1 MASEIIDITQAITDD
16 INGASWDLTFT
27 AERKYL
33 VPLSRSKMGDTNH
46 VHVFPLTW
54 DWESASRGKER
65 DTYGVIV
72 MFRRAV
78 DNSDTA
84 TIDALIEQVEDIVE
98 RYQKTKAVPGYT
110 TARVTGVSLASPQ
123 GEIYDIDELSSS
135 RVFVSGILIEITNKL

>member
-1 MASEIIDITQAITDD
+1 MASEIVNITQAVTND
-16 INGASWDLTFT
+16 INSESWNLAFT

-33 VPLSRSKMGDTNH
+33 SPLKREKMGSVNH

-54 DWESASRGKER
+54 DWEAASRSTER

-78 DNSDTA
+78 DPSDTA
-84 TIDALIEQVEDIVE
+84 LIDTLVEQMENMVD

-110 TARVTGVSLASPQ
+110 TAKVTGVTLASPQ
-123 GEIYDIDELSSS
+123 GEIYNIDELSAS
-135 RVFVSGILIEITNKL
+135 RIFVSAILIEITNKL

>member
-1 MASEIIDITQAITDD
+1 MSSEIVDITQAVTDD
-16 INGASWDLTFT
+16 INEASWDLSFT

-33 VPLSRSKMGDTNH
+33 APLSRKDMGDTNH

-54 DWESASRGKER
+54 DWESASRASER

-78 DNSDTA
+78 SPSDTA
-84 TIDALIEQVEDIVE
+84 TIDGLIEQIEDMVD

-110 TARVTGVSLASPQ
+110 TAKFTNVTLTSPQ
-123 GEIYDIDELSSS
+123 GAIYDIDELSAS
-135 RVFVSGILIEITNKL
+135 RIFVSAFVIEITNKL